1 MASHCSPLFP
11 RVLWPVFGGAAYPQA
26 ERLRQRS
33 HATAVPE
40 VTKVT
45 ASEIYSADGAQAMQ
59 VEVYCN
65 HHGLMDH
72 LCAKAQVT
80 KAKDDGIGSTMCV
93 SVSLSEQP
101 CPLRA
106 ASPPPAP
113 LTQTGSRPTRCSR
126 FVLPRSLPT
135 PVPSVAYP

>member
-1 MASHCSPLFP
+1 M
-11 RVLWPVFGGAAYPQA
+11 
-26 ERLRQRS
+26 
-33 HATAVPE
+33 PE

-80 KAKDDGIGSTMCV
+80 KAKDDDTGSTMCV
-93 SVSLSEQP
+93 SVSLPNSRAPFGQP
-101 CPLRA
+101 PHPQL
-106 ASPPPAP
+106 
-113 LTQTGSRPTRCSR
+113 L
-126 FVLPRSLPT
+126 
-135 PVPSVAYP
+135 